1 MLNTVTHKDELQRDL
16 LTGLVTG
23 FSALQA
29 IDAWRGEAGERPFI
43 QATLI
48 GLNRFDTVNLAYGE
62 QAGDSALVE
71 VAARIQRFAED
82 DALGPILVARTK
94 GGNFLLA
101 SSKPCSRE
109 RWQWLAEELL
119 ERIAV
124 PIRNPEA
131 GIVRLSPR
139 AVLYGGVIDSA
150 DEMFAHLEDAQK
162 RLQLQSA
169 ARLLWADRNIML
181 AGRPTQLLEAD
192 LLAALD
198 RDEIQIFYQPQFST
212 ADGKLLGA
220 EALARWQHP
229 ELGRIGATA
238 LFAIAERA
246 DHVSQLSRHIVR
258 KAIEGAVSW
267 PQSLRL
273 SLNVTPADLASGNFA
288 EEMIATVNE
297 AGFPINRLTLEITEH
312 TLVTEL
318 DRSAMQLAQL
328 EALGMRIALDDF
340 GAGFCNFRYLKQL
353 PLHYLKLDRSM
364 VEGIVSDARDL
375 AVFRGIV
382 AMAKALDLLIIAEGI
397 ESAEQLRVITEEGC
411 ESYQGF
417 LSAKPMTG
425 DDFQALITKTLL

>member
-1 MLNTVTHKDELQRDL
+1 MLSPIMYDDELQRDL
-16 LTGLVTG
+16 LTGLVSG
-23 FSALQA
+23 FSAMEA
-29 IDAWRGEAGERPFI
+29 IDSWRGEAGERPFVH
-43 QATLI
+43 ATLI

-62 QAGDSALVE
+62 EAGDSALVE
-71 VAARIQRFAED
+71 VAARIQRFAEG
-82 DALGPILVARTK
+82 DAVGPVLVSRIK
-94 GGNFLLA
+94 GGSFLLA

-150 DEMFAHLEDAQK
+150 GEMFAHLEDAQ
-162 RLQLQSA
+162 RSLQVQSG

-192 LLAALD
+192 LLTALD
-198 RDEIQIFYQPQFST
+198 RDEIQIFYQPQFSA

-258 KAIEGAVSW
+258 KAIAGAVPW
-267 PQSLRL
+267 PKSLRL

-288 EEMIATVNE
+288 EEFIATVND
-297 AGFPINRLTLEITEH
+297 AGFPIERLTLEITEH

-328 EALGMRIALDDF
+328 AALGMRIALDDF

-364 VEGIVSDARDL
+364 VEGITHDARDL
-375 AVFRGIV
+375 AVFRGII
-382 AMAKALDLLIIAEGI
+382 AMAQALDLLVIAEGI
-397 ESAEQLRVITEEGC
+397 ETAEQLSVIAEEGC

-417 LSAKPMTG
+417 LSARPMTG
-425 DDFQALITKTLL
+425 EDFQRLVAKTSL